1 MEDQP
6 RSVTKKCHETISEQ
20 MNNSFCIIKE
30 KDIGIF
36 IHIKYEN
43 RDIYAILINNIIKNE
58 DYKDIKNVKVNGKD
72 KMIEFEDIIYKNE
85 EDEISI
91 IKLKQKY
98 NEINYIEIDDKLN
111 EGEMYYNKESIY
123 IINYN
128 DINNIFISYGLIKG
142 INNNKIEYTGNINTK
157 YKLSPIFL
165 YNNKLIGIHNN
176 DNKYIKKGIFLKRN
190 INEFIK
196 RVKYPNRIINKYNRI
211 NKNIN
216 EINLT
221 IKIEK
226 EDINKEIYFLDNEY
240 EENNIKKSEHDN
252 IKELNE
258 RNTELYINNNKFN
271 YKKYFI

>member
-58 DYKDIKNVKVNGKD
+58 DYKDIKNIKVNGKD
-72 KMIEFEDIIYKNE
+72 KMIEFEDIIYKNK

-176 DNKYIKKGIFLKRN
+176 NNKYIKKGIFLKRN

-196 RVKYPNRIINKYNRI
+196 RVKYPYKY

-240 EENNIKKSEHDN
+240 EEYENDK
-252 IKELNE
+252 
-258 RNTELYINNNKFN
+258 
-271 YKKYFI
+271 

>member
-1 MEDQP
+1 MEDYP
-6 RSVTKKCHETISEQ
+6 SSVTKQCHETILNQ
-20 MNNSFCIIKE
+20 MNNSFVIFHEKE
-30 KDIGIF
+30 IGIF

-58 DYKDIKNVKVNGKD
+58 DYKDIKNIKVNGKD

-128 DINNIFISYGLIKG
+128 DINNIFISYGVIKG
-142 INNNKIEYTGNINTK
+142 INDNKLVYTGNINTK

-165 YNNKLIGIHNN
+165 YNNKLIGIYNS
-176 DNKYIKKGIFLKRN
+176 DNKYIKKGIFIKRN

-196 RVKYPNRIINKYNRI
+196 RVKNPYKYN
-211 NKNIN
+211 KKIN
-216 EINLT
+216 EINLI

-226 EDINKEIYFLDNEY
+226 EDINKEIYFLDNGYKEY
-240 EENNIKKSEHDN
+240 IVHNLVNHYNHDN
-252 IKELNE
+252 LKELNE
-258 RNTELYINNNKFN
+258 
-271 YKKYFI
+271 

>member
-6 RSVTKKCHETISEQ
+6 RSVTKKCHETILDQ

-36 IHIKYEN
+36 INIKYEN

-58 DYKDIKNVKVNGKD
+58 DYKDIKNIKVNGKD

-111 EGEMYYNKESIY
+111 EGEMYYNNESIY

-142 INNNKIEYTGNINTK
+142 INNNKIKYTGNINTK

-165 YNNKLIGIHNN
+165 YNNKLIGIHNS

-196 RVKYPNRIINKYNRI
+196 RVKYSNRIINKYNRI

-226 EDINKEIYFLDNEY
+226 EDINKEIYFLDNGY
-240 EENNIKKSEHDN
+240 IKK
-252 IKELNE
+252 
-258 RNTELYINNNKFN
+258 YIF
-271 YKKYFI
+271 